1 METGKE
7 LPKHSL
13 TPRHKKEDTGILK
26 LEDPTS

>member
-1 METGKE
+1 MEIGKE

-13 TPRHKKEDTGILK
+13 TPLRNKADTGILK